1 MNNINTK
8 HILDSKEINDR
19 KIQLLL
25 EDLNEESTR
34 EVLKNIE
41 GLIRMQKKA
50 IEAKEKLKNDYL
62 SRGTYIEKQVIKEG
76 NRTKIIKIEKPL
88 IRMDVKKRPR
98 IVKQQGMGDNININT
113 LIINR
118 NNDEWMEKQDNKV
131 RQMMAEAGIK

>member
-1 MNNINTK
+1 MNTINSK

-25 EDLNEESTR
+25 EDLNEDSTR

-50 IEAKEKLKNDYL
+50 IEAKEKLKTDYL
-62 SRGTYIEKQVIKEG
+62 SRNTYVEKQVVKEG
-76 NRTKIIKIEKPL
+76 NRTKIIKVEKPF
-88 IRMDVKKRPR
+88 IKMKAKRPR

-118 NNDEWMEKQDNKV
+118 NSDQWMQEQDNKV

>member
-1 MNNINTK
+1 MNTINSK

-25 EDLNEESTR
+25 EDLNEDSTR

-50 IEAKEKLKNDYL
+50 IEAKEKLKTDYL
-62 SRGTYIEKQVIKEG
+62 SRNTYVEKQVVKEG

-88 IRMDVKKRPR
+88 IKMKAKRPR

-118 NNDEWMEKQDNKV
+118 NDDEWMKEQNNKLS
-131 RQMMAEAGIK
+131 QMMAEAGIR

>member
-1 MNNINTK
+1 MNTINSK

-25 EDLNEESTR
+25 EDLNEDSTR

-50 IEAKEKLKNDYL
+50 IEAKEKLKTDYL
-62 SRGTYIEKQVIKEG
+62 SRNTYVEKQVVREG

-88 IRMDVKKRPR
+88 IKMKAKRPR

-118 NNDEWMEKQDNKV
+118 NDDEWMKEQNNKLS
-131 RQMMAEAGIK
+131 QMMAEAGIK